1 MSDLES
7 ESTNESEAS
16 DDDQTENN
24 FNFESF
30 FRPYE
35 DQPLAATNHTDVA
48 EQALSESDEDG
59 LTEHNLRQ
67 RFEKIVP
74 LQNWCSCGN
83 CKDDRLVLC
92 AEFRC
97 CKEIANCLGRFTF
110 EGLNAGCILTHP
122 DYQAMTNKTV
132 LEHVGP
138 LFTDK
143 KVDTTVNENM
153 LKTSKN

>member
-1 MSDLES
+1 MFTYVYLSDYL
-7 ESTNESEAS
+7 
-16 DDDQTENN
+16 
-24 FNFESF
+24 
-30 FRPYE
+30 
-35 DQPLAATNHTDVA
+35 L
-48 EQALSESDEDG
+48 LSC
-59 LTEHNLRQ
+59 R
-67 RFEKIVP
+67 
-74 LQNWCSCGN
+74 CSCGN

-143 KVDTTVNENM
+143 EGRHYRQREHAENE
-153 LKTSKN
+153 

>member
-16 DDDQTENN
+16 DGDQTKNN

-35 DQPLAATNHTDVA
+35 DELLAAANHTDVA

-143 KVDTTVNENM
+143 EGKHYRKREHAENE
-153 LKTSKN
+153 